1 MTDGQKVFRWTVSPV
16 LTGFGLHCRE
26 TNGIAKKLTNSWVV
40 SNEGGNSA
48 AVELWHETREAA
60 LLAAADEIER
70 LIAPAVAQVAKLRK
84 EAAREAVASV

>member
-16 LTGFGLHCRE
+16 LTGFGLFVRE
-26 TNGIAKKLTNSWVV
+26 VPGTLAKLTNGWLVMTD
-40 SNEGGNSA
+40 GGNSE
-48 AVELWHETREAA
+48 AVGEWHETREAA

-84 EAAREAVASV
+84 EAGR